1 MIVSSIVY
9 PSTRYFSLSLSQI
22 FIIIYRNNYNTFCFT
37 FQTALDIRKTI
48 FGKTNLHI
56 ALAHEDLAYA
66 LYVYEY
72 SSGKFDEA
80 R

>member
-1 MIVSSIVY
+1 MQV
-9 PSTRYFSLSLSQI
+9 
-22 FIIIYRNNYNTFCFT
+22 
-37 FQTALDIRKTI
+37 ALDIRKEI
-48 FGKTNLHI
+48 FGKTNLHV

-72 SSGKFDEA
+72 SSGRFVEA